1 MDQPTISKLTFYS
14 LGLVAA
20 NKALNSH
27 VIEVTPVEDFPM
39 LNGEI
44 TDNIEKYTSST
55 KDAQGSAKNTEVNTT
70 ASVKAV
76 WLPINNSN
84 RKTSPDVRRGETVVL
99 YKFGDSDKYWWNT
112 LFDDNKLRRL
122 ETVVYAFSNNSKEN
136 IADTAESTYYLE
148 VSTHRKLMHI
158 HTSKNDGEPFAYDV
172 QIDAKNGVITITDDA
187 DNFIILNSK
196 DRRLVL
202 HNADG
207 SVIDVN
213 KKVIDIF
220 SIDKINL
227 KSSQINV
234 DADNISVKGGNII
247 AVGAAITISSPNTN
261 VN

>member
-20 NKALNSH
+20 NKDLKSH
-27 VIEVTPVEDFPM
+27 VIEVSPVEDFPM
-39 LNGEI
+39 LNGEV
-44 TDNIEKYTSST
+44 TDNIEKYKTSTQDS
-55 KDAQGSAKNTEVNTT
+55 QGSVKNIEVNTT
-70 ASVKAV
+70 ASVKAT

-112 LFDDNKLRRL
+112 LFDDGKLRRL

-136 IADTAESTYYLE
+136 VEDTAESTYYLE

-187 DNFIILNSK
+187 DNFIVLNSK
-196 DRRLVL
+196 DRRLIL

-207 SVIDVN
+207 SILDVN
-213 KKVIDIF
+213 KKVIDMF
-220 SIDKINL
+220 AIDKINL
-227 KSSQINV
+227 KSNQVNVNAESINV
-234 DADNISVKGGNII
+234 TGGNVI
-247 AVGAAITISSPNTN
+247 VTGSAITVSSPNTN
-261 VN
+261 IN